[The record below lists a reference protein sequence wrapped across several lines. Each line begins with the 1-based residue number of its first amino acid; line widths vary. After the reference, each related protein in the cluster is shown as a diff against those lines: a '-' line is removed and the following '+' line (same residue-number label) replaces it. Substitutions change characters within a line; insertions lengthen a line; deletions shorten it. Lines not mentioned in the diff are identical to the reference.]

1 MSTILRGSLPNS
13 IPDDSSATL
22 WRCHQDISALDITSI
37 ASAIEDPDQLA
48 SSHFFKREK
57 RRLIF
62 RTSISRGDVA
72 VKALP
77 LNHFKARLRY
87 RRYAY
92 AEAIHLLEAA
102 QRGLPVPEVLAYGEK
117 RKWGL
122 VSWNAVVMT
131 FLPHEPMRDRLLAG
145 ASPEEIQHLLDRAG
159 QLLIKLYHCGCNHI
173 DFGPHAVMLHPEDP
187 DQDHTLDL
195 QYCRFDSG
203 ELRPETLAA
212 VAGYFAWSVSTN
224 RDWISAGIMQEWF
237 QQHLALL
244 SLESQLADLLP
255 IYDHARAE
263 RASIGQRL
271 SQ

>member
-1 MSTILRGSLPNS
+1 M
-13 IPDDSSATL
+13 
-22 WRCHQDISALDITSI
+22 CHPSVHASDIASI
-37 ASAIEDPDQLA
+37 ASVIEDPDQLA

-62 RTSISRGDVA
+62 RSTISAGEVA

-77 LNHFKARLRY
+77 LNHLKARLRY

-92 AEAIHLLEAA
+92 AEAAHLLEAA
-102 QRGLPVPEVLAYGEK
+102 RRGLPVPKVLAYGEN
-117 RKWGL
+117 RKWGM
-122 VSWNAVVMT
+122 VTWNAVVMA

-145 ASPEEIQHLLDRAG
+145 ASAEEIQHLLDRAG
-159 QLLIKLYHCGCNHI
+159 QLLAKLYRCGCNHI

-224 RDWISAGIMQEWF
+224 RDWISADVMQQWF
-237 QQHLALL
+237 QKHLALL
-244 SLESQLADLLP
+244 NLDSLQGELLP
-255 IYDHARAE
+255 IYDQARAR
-263 RASIGQRL
+263 RAPIVQRL
-271 SQ
+271 AQ